1 MNAHID
7 FTSDD
12 HKDEPEDES
21 FPPAYKELAEPTH
34 ATPNAIRAWAL
45 IKGLPVGK
53 RGPIPADVALAYI
66 QARLGSDVEV
76 AWSSAQARQS

>member
-12 HKDEPEDES
+12 HKDDPDDDES

-53 RGPIPADVALAYI
+53 RGPIPTDVALAYE
-66 QARLGSDVEV
+66 QARES
-76 AWSSAQARQS
+76 

>member
-1 MNAHID
+1 MSNPHID

-12 HKDEPEDES
+12 HTDEPDDDES

-53 RGPIPADVALAYI
+53 RGPIPTDVALAYE
-66 QARLGSDVEV
+66 QARDS
-76 AWSSAQARQS
+76 

>member
-12 HKDEPEDES
+12 HKDEPEDEGY
-21 FPPAYKELAEPTH
+21 PPAYKELAEPTH

>member
-21 FPPAYKELAEPTH
+21 FPPADKELAEPTH

-53 RGPIPADVALAYI
+53 RGPIPADVALAF
-66 QARLGSDVEV
+66 E
-76 AWSSAQARQS
+76 QARQS

>member
-1 MNAHID
+1 MSNPHVD

-12 HKDEPEDES
+12 QKDDDEDES

-34 ATPNAIRAWAL
+34 ATPTAIRAWAL

-53 RGPIPADVALAYI
+53 RGPIPADVALAY
-66 QARLGSDVEV
+66 E
-76 AWSSAQARQS
+76 QARQS

>member
-12 HKDEPEDES
+12 HKDEPDDDES
-21 FPPAYKELAEPTH
+21 FPAAYKELAEPTH

-53 RGPIPADVALAYI
+53 RGPIPTDVALAYE
-66 QARLGSDVEV
+66 QARES
-76 AWSSAQARQS
+76 